1 MADID
6 IGSPAPDFTLE
17 TENGPLSLSSFAG
30 KPVVVYF
37 YPRDD
42 TPGCTR
48 EAIAFSCLKDEF
60 DGIGVAVIGISPDSV
75 VRHGKFAKKHGLA
88 IALAADEDHAVAT
101 AYGVYKEKSLYGR
114 LSLGIVRSTFLVGKD
129 GRIAALWRKV
139 KVEGHAEAVLA
150 EARKLAG

>member
-48 EAIAFSCLKDEF
+48 EAVAFSCLKDEF
-60 DGIGVAVIGISPDSV
+60 DRIGVAVIGISPDSV
-75 VRHGKFAKKHGLA
+75 VRHGKFARKHELA
-88 IALAADEDHAVAT
+88 ISLAADEDHAVAT